1 VTLTGAGVHIDS
13 VRYPSDVFYTVRPE
27 CPRVPAGAV
36 VLHYEPGGIYYTSDG
51 VTQGSG
57 PPELVSKLADM
68 IEDRLSI
75 ASEISAYLNPPPT
88 IMDLREMVNALRDQV
103 RAEVTWRGYQVDT
116 NDTSLGKIV
125 GRALAYS
132 SGLRTSDSVWIMSD
146 NSMVTLT
153 MAEFLDMAAA
163 VDAAVDAAYVKAGNI
178 KALIT
183 NGTIEA
189 PDQVSEAWNE

>member
-1 VTLTGAGVHIDS
+1 MQKFYVDQSGAYIGSFDGVEPTAGTIEVPTPPEDVRQIWSGNGWIPPYFPDSLRTLTDTYRDS
-13 VRYPSDVFYTVRPE
+13 ARS
-27 CPRVPAGAV
+27 V
-36 VLHYEPGGIYYTSDG
+36 VSWNGH
-51 VTQGSG
+51 
-57 PPELVSKLADM
+57 LVDAD
-68 IEDRLSI
+68 DASI
-75 ASEISAYLNPPPT
+75 
-88 IMDLREMVNALRDQV
+88 
-103 RAEVTWRGYQVDT
+103 
-116 NDTSLGKIV
+116 GKIV

-132 SGLRTSDSVWIMSD
+132 AGLRTSDSVWIMSD

-178 KALIT
+178 KELIT